1 MSIEAMRLEF
11 VKAGN
16 TTLYGLK
23 TGGDVAIEAITRT
36 DILAKILGLTVKVFN
51 LLQKTLSNLP
61 EYVSLV
67 VTHLKQIAPILST
80 VDCIKSSYSFLVKAG
95 TESWQSTVSQ
105 ISYIFSSLIGVFK
118 FGDQLGIVNF
128 GRVVL
133 NIGGEK
139 VIGAVTSTFS
149 LIGASFG
156 LWNDIEKLNETSRK
170 NKDGSGRTLEAK
182 KAYWKGKK
190 AAFETITPVTAKIV
204 QVAFLRTVW
213 TKSGNVKPAGAPPV
227 AVTAEEARTAFE
239 GLNELSSYHT
249 LNKINR
255 RIKKYENKLS
265 NASLSKTK
273 TWMAVVDNVAKIML
287 GILGFAALLTGLT
300 CLASTALPM
309 MIAGVAVGSYS
320 LFRSIYGICQK
331 DKSDVAQSRLEKDL
345 WREMDEKT
353 RRAATHT
360 VVVPV

>member
-1 MSIEAMRLEF
+1 MSMEAVRLEF

-61 EYVSLV
+61 EYVNLV

-80 VDCIKSSYSFLVKAG
+80 VDCIKSSYSFLAKAG

-105 ISYIFSSLIGVFK
+105 VSYIFSSLIGVFK

-156 LWNDIEKLNETSRK
+156 LWNDIEKLDKASGK
-170 NKDGSGRTLEAK
+170 NKDRLGRTLEAK
-182 KAYWKGKK
+182 KAHWKAKK
-190 AAFETITPVTAKIV
+190 AALEIPMADKTA

-213 TKSGNVKPAGAPPV
+213 SESRNKPSGVPPV
-227 AVTAEEARTAFE
+227 AISAEEARVAFE
-239 GLNELSSYHT
+239 GLDALSLYHT
-249 LNKINR
+249 ENKINR

-273 TWMAVVDNVAKIML
+273 TWLTVVDNVAKIIV
-287 GILGFAALLTGLT
+287 GILGFVALLTGLT

-309 MIAGVAVGSYS
+309 MIAGVALGSYS

-331 DKSDVAQSRLEKDL
+331 DKSDVAQSQLEKDQ
-345 WREMDEKT
+345 WRGMNERT
-353 RRAATHT
+353 RRAFAHPILA
-360 VVVPV
+360 PV